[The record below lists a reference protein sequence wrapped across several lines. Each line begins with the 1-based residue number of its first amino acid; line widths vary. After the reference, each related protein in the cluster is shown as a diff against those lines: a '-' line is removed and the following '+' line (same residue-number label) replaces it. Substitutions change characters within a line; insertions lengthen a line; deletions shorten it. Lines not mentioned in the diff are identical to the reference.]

1 MKKSRR
7 FAAMAAT
14 MALALCAV
22 APVASFTAS
31 ATNVKVDTDS
41 DNAKHTYQ
49 AYQIFKGE
57 IFKVNNVEQ
66 ENTLTIKAWG
76 DGYNSSGLLADNDF
90 KSLVITTAGDTT
102 PAVTVGS
109 FLGDKTDAASVA
121 QAIEKLNYDSGT
133 SKADALASILQKYVD
148 TTKSTTLSDNATNLA
163 AGYWIVIDSY
173 TANADVS
180 DGNEKPDAVSKHIL
194 KVTGGSEEITI
205 TPKKSYPT
213 VVKKVKENTDV
224 GDYTYIVG
232 ETAVTDEDYNDVAD
246 YNIGDSVPF
255 KLYGTMPSTYG
266 DYDHYYYLFTDTLDN
281 QFDAPEAT
289 GITVKVVNPDSNGD
303 DKAEFIT
310 LTLDSDYTVSIDEDN
325 DNNVIK
331 VEFMDTKKISS
342 ITKDSYI
349 TVEYNAVLNNTA
361 NIGSAGQKNTI
372 DLEYSNNP
380 YNTGNGSNKPT
391 DTDKTPEHAVIVF
404 TYEVDINK
412 VDAAT
417 GAVLAD
423 AEFVLSRGTGDA
435 IEYVTVDNKNCVSG
449 WTKTQADASTLKTD
463 ENGKVII
470 QGLDKGT
477 YSITE
482 TKAPASYNKLS
493 KAIGVTITAETENGE
508 LTAFNYTVSSDEGE
522 GVAVKNISNP
532 DPKDA
537 IADVKISNEKGVQ
550 LPSTGGIGTTLFVMG
565 GGCTAALAG
574 IYLISKKRAK
584 DEEAE

>member
-41 DNAKHTYQ
+41 DNAEHTYQ

-57 IFKVNNVEQ
+57 IFKVDNVEQ

-90 KSLVITTAGDTT
+90 KSLVITTAVDTT

-121 QAIEKLNYDSGT
+121 QAIEKLNYNSGT
-133 SKADALASILQKYVD
+133 LEADALASILQKYVD
-148 TTKSTTLSDNATNLA
+148 TATPTTLSKENTELA

-173 TANADVS
+173 TANADGN
-180 DGNEKPDAVSKHIL
+180 DGNKNPDAVSKHIL

-232 ETAVTDEDYNDVAD
+232 ETAVIDEDYNDVAD

-289 GITVKVVNPDSNGD
+289 GITVKVVNPDGD
-303 DKAEFIT
+303 DEDTEADVTT
-310 LTLDSDYTVSIDEDN
+310 LNSGYTVSIV
-325 DNNVIK
+325 NNVIK
-331 VEFMDTKKISS
+331 VEFIDTKKISS

-380 YNTGNGSNKPT
+380 YNTGNGESKPT

-435 IEYVTVDNKNCVSG
+435 IEYVTVDSENCVSG
-449 WTKTQADASTLKTD
+449 WTKTQAEASKLTTD

-508 LTAFNYTVSSDEGE
+508 LTAFNYTVSSYEGE

-565 GGCTAALAG
+565 GGCTAALTG

-584 DEEAE
+584 NEEAE